1 MTQSYAAIAD
11 TFCPQYGDAMAST
24 AARLLRLLSL
34 LQGGRS
40 WSGVALA
47 ERLEIH
53 PRSVRRDIDRLRELG
68 YPIQAAP
75 GTGGGYRLGQG
86 AAALPLLFEEDEALT
101 VAIAL
106 RAAAPTIRDMD
117 AAAARVLAK
126 LDPLLPRRSGQRASA
141 AHAAMVSLPIMD
153 ASALVDAALLA
164 QLASACRD
172 RITLRLD
179 YRRHSGAPITRC
191 VEPALLVNY
200 GRRWYLLVWDCER
213 QDWRTLRADRIDQA
227 VATGAQFAARA
238 LPEEPLQLLRK
249 AIGESPFPCRVRV
262 RLQGTLDALAA
273 RIPPWLGA
281 LEADGPEHCW
291 LGLGAPSMPALAA
304 NLLLLELPFEAISLA
319 DVREPLTQALNRLC
333 AQLDQL
339 PR

>member
-1 MTQSYAAIAD
+1 M
-11 TFCPQYGDAMAST
+11 
-24 AARLLRLLSL
+24 
-34 LQGGRS
+34 
-40 WSGVALA
+40 ALA

-141 AHAAMVSLPIMD
+141 AHAAMASLPIMD

-213 QDWRTLRADRIDQA
+213 QDWRTLRADRIDPA

-249 AIGESPFPCRVRV
+249 AIGESPFPCRARV
-262 RLQGTLDALAA
+262 RLQGALDTLAA

-281 LEADGPEHCW
+281 LEADGPAHCW

-304 NLLLLELPFEAISLA
+304 NLLLLELPFEAISPA
-319 DVREPLTQALNRLC
+319 DMREPLTQALNALR

>member
-1 MTQSYAAIAD
+1 
-11 TFCPQYGDAMAST
+11 MAST
-24 AARLLRLLSL
+24 AARLLRLLAL

-47 ERLEIH
+47 ERLELH
-53 PRSVRRDIDRLRELG
+53 PRSVRRAIERLRELG
-68 YPIQAAP
+68 YPVHAVP
-75 GTGGGYRLGQG
+75 GAGGGYRLGQG

-106 RAAAPTIRDMD
+106 RAAAPAIRGMD
-117 AAAARVLAK
+117 AAAARVLRK

-141 AHAAMVSLPIMD
+141 GHAATASLPVTGETG
-153 ASALVDAALLA
+153 ALVDAALLA

-172 RITLRLD
+172 RVTLRLD

-200 GRRWYLLVWDCER
+200 GRRWYLLAWDCER
-213 QDWRTLRADRIDQA
+213 QDWRTLRADRIDRTET
-227 VATGAQFAARA
+227 TGAQFAARA

-249 AIGESPFPCRVRV
+249 AIGESPFPCRARV
-262 RLQGTLDALAA
+262 RLHGTLEALAA

-281 LEADGPEHCW
+281 LEADGPAHCW

-304 NLLLLELPFEAISLA
+304 NLLLLDLPFDAICPDAVRVPLAEALNA
-319 DVREPLTQALNRLC
+319 LRTRLEPL
-333 AQLDQL
+333 
-339 PR
+339 PG

>member
-1 MTQSYAAIAD
+1 
-11 TFCPQYGDAMAST
+11 MAST

-141 AHAAMVSLPIMD
+141 AHAAM
-153 ASALVDAALLA
+153 AS
-164 QLASACRD
+164 
-172 RITLRLD
+172 
-179 YRRHSGAPITRC
+179 
-191 VEPALLVNY
+191 
-200 GRRWYLLVWDCER
+200 
-213 QDWRTLRADRIDQA
+213 
-227 VATGAQFAARA
+227 
-238 LPEEPLQLLRK
+238 
-249 AIGESPFPCRVRV
+249 SP
-262 RLQGTLDALAA
+262 
-273 RIPPWLGA
+273 
-281 LEADGPEHCW
+281 
-291 LGLGAPSMPALAA
+291 S
-304 NLLLLELPFEAISLA
+304 
-319 DVREPLTQALNRLC
+319 DVREPLTQALNALR
-333 AQLDQL
+333 AQLDRL

>member
-1 MTQSYAAIAD
+1 
-11 TFCPQYGDAMAST
+11 MAST

-34 LQGGRS
+34 LQGGRR
-40 WSGVALA
+40 WSGAALA

-68 YPIQAAP
+68 YPVHAAT
-75 GTGGGYRLGQG
+75 GTAGGYRLGQG
-86 AAALPLLFEEDEALT
+86 AATLPLLFEEDEALT

-106 RAAAPTIRDMD
+106 RAAAPAIGDMD

-126 LDPLLPRRSGQRASA
+126 LDPLIPRRSGQRASG
-141 AHAAMVSLPIMD
+141 AHAAMASLPIVE
-153 ASALVDAALLA
+153 AGALVDAALLA
-164 QLASACRD
+164 HLASACRD
-172 RITLRLD
+172 RVALQLD
-179 YRRHSGAPITRC
+179 YRRHSGEPITRR

-227 VATGAQFAARA
+227 VVTGGPCVARA

-249 AIGESPFPCRVRV
+249 AIGESPFPCRARV
-262 RLQGTLDALAA
+262 RLRGTLDVLAA

-281 LEADGPEHCW
+281 LEAEGTDYCW

-304 NLLLLELPFEAISLA
+304 NLLLLDLPFDRICPDS
-319 DVREPLTQALNRLC
+319 VREPLSQALNALRVRL
-333 AQLDQL
+333 DPL
-339 PR
+339 PG